1 MKIYMF
7 LHFLRVQVDQVQE
20 LMEARINTTWFGHSA
35 TYFAKVHAIIV
46 YGGGDEKG
54 PFESEHSLWVLK
66 LGQAGLT
73 RFDYE
78 NMASKK
84 NQEQKQPQ
92 GMNEKGE
99 GKDEQLS
106 ETKVKNYGGKEDN
119 NLIGK
124 IKRTD
129 MKWEKVKLQDTTRD
143 IRRIGH
149 ATAKYTSYI
158 YIFGGF
164 ANAQYLS
171 TVSRINIGGYDTNT
185 GDPLWKHPVAWE
197 TCHPYRQPYEILK
210 TNMMSPRVGHTVST
224 FDKSMY
230 IWGGVANFELSSNH
244 VYEFNAES
252 FEWRRLEHVGSAPR
266 MRYGHVA
273 TEIEG
278 SQHLIIISGGVTI
291 QNEDGDGGYGNPI
304 STAKRETI
312 LSDFWTFNI
321 THKIW
326 MQIQLSGLSYQNYQH
341 EMVSFGRNKSE
352 IFVFGGTK
360 SKTVDNDSGQITY
373 QYSGIGLNTDPEWRK
388 LNVV

>member
-1 MKIYMF
+1 
-7 LHFLRVQVDQVQE
+7 
-20 LMEARINTTWFGHSA
+20 
-35 TYFAKVHAIIV
+35 
-46 YGGGDEKG
+46 
-54 PFESEHSLWVLK
+54 
-66 LGQAGLT
+66 
-73 RFDYE
+73 
-78 NMASKK
+78 
-84 NQEQKQPQ
+84 
-92 GMNEKGE
+92 
-99 GKDEQLS
+99 
-106 ETKVKNYGGKEDN
+106 
-119 NLIGK
+119 
-124 IKRTD
+124 
-129 MKWEKVKLQDTTRD
+129 
-143 IRRIGH
+143 
-149 ATAKYTSYI
+149 
-158 YIFGGF
+158 
-164 ANAQYLS
+164 
-171 TVSRINIGGYDTNT
+171 
-185 GDPLWKHPVAWE
+185 
-197 TCHPYRQPYEILK
+197 
-210 TNMMSPRVGHTVST
+210 MSPRVGHTVST